1 MRYALAYAAL
11 VSTASAH
18 GVVTMIKG
26 DNGVM
31 MPGLSST
38 YLPPDPTAFIIQR
51 SLLTHLGQSL
61 TARPVT
67 APPTA
72 AVRRPTPPSSATAT

>member
-1 MRYALAYAAL
+1 MRYAFAYAAL

-18 GVVTMIKG
+18 GVVTMVKG

-38 YLPPDPTAFIIQR
+38 YPTFQF
-51 SLLTHLGQSL
+51 H
-61 TARPVT
+61 
-67 APPTA
+67 
-72 AVRRPTPPSSATAT
+72 